1 MNNMKMMM
9 PLLFAPLQGYTEDA
23 YRRIHNEVCGGIDEY
38 YTPFVRWE
46 HGGVRS
52 KDMRDIRRDFNQGV
66 NVCPQII
73 AGGADEFRHLVD
85 VVLKEGYDKVDVNM
99 GCPFPLQTRHGHGAG
114 ILPHPDKVEEV
125 CKTMEQYPEVL
136 FSVKMRLG
144 LDDREEWKRV
154 VPILNDVRLRHI
166 TVHPRI
172 ASQQYKGEVDMV
184 SFSELLG
191 ASRHPVIYNGD
202 VCTAEDIGKIA
213 TAFPNISGIMI
224 GRGLL
229 ARPTLATE
237 VATGSVL
244 TSREVIAR
252 MCRMHDL
259 LLHHYEGV
267 IPTEDAIL
275 SKLRTFWDF
284 AEPTIGRKNWK
295 KLKKAGNMRNYLKA
309 VSELQ

>member
-1 MNNMKMMM
+1 M

-114 ILPHPDKVEEV
+114 ILPHPDRVEEV
-125 CKTMEQYPEVL
+125 CKAMEQYPEVL

-144 LDDREEWKRV
+144 LDDREEWKSV

-213 TAFPNISGIMI
+213 TAIPNISGIMI

-244 TSREVIAR
+244 TGREVIAR

-275 SKLRTFWDF
+275 SKLRTFWDY

-295 KLKKAGNMRNYLKA
+295 KLKKAGNMKNYMKA
-309 VSELQ
+309 VGDLQ